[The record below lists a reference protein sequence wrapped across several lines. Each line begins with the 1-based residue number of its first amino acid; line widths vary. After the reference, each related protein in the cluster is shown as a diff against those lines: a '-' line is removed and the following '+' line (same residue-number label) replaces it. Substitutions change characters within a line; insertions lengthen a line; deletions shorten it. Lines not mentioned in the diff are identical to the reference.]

1 MNQLSLTKRVVILS
15 SLWTTLAIV
24 LLGWLLLSQFRS
36 GADHNFG
43 ELQQAQLYSLIGAV
57 TVDDKGNNISGVPNL
72 GNSSFLRPGSGWFWR
87 VELLDAGPAGII
99 SSPSIADRDFER
111 PSLEEIPYGPD
122 FSRTF
127 ISAEENGDDMRV
139 LEAEIDLGNELIAL
153 FQVGGNNAE
162 FEAEIRNFAVRTIT
176 LLGVFGIGAV
186 AINMM
191 IILYG
196 LSPLDRIRRALSDI
210 RDGKSE
216 TLEGDFPSEL
226 TPMVDEM
233 NTLVDNNRRIVERAR
248 TQVGNLA
255 HSLKTPIAVLMNE
268 GEAGKP
274 VAPNIV
280 KAQAKNMQ
288 TQVQHYLSRARIAA
302 QRGSVTY
309 RTNVR
314 ESMDR
319 ICSVMQKL
327 NPDKSIELNQSG
339 ATPLFAGE
347 REDFEEIVGNLLE
360 NACKWGRSRIRVSAG
375 IQAASAKNSK
385 IEIVVEDDGPG
396 ISEENFDIAL
406 KRGQRLDE
414 SVPGTGLGL
423 SIVAD
428 MIDAYGGAII
438 LSKSELG
445 GLKVCVSLPS
455 TT

>member
-1 MNQLSLTKRVVILS
+1 MNQISLTKRVVILS
-15 SLWTTLAIV
+15 SLWTMLAIV

-36 GADHNFG
+36 GADRNFG

-57 TVDDKGNNISGVPNL
+57 AVDENNNISGVPNL

-87 VELLDAGPAGII
+87 VELVDAGEGGAI
-99 SSPSIADRDFER
+99 SSPSIAGKSFPR
-111 PSLEEIPYGPD
+111 PSLVQIPYGPD

-127 ISAEENGDDMRV
+127 ISADGVNDDMRV
-139 LEAEIDLGNELIAL
+139 LESEIDLGNDLIGL

-162 FEAEIRNFAVRTIT
+162 FESEIRNFAVRTIT

-186 AINMM
+186 VINML

-196 LSPLDRIRRALSDI
+196 LSPLDRIRQALSDI

-216 TLEGDFPSEL
+216 SLEGSFPTEIA
-226 TPMVDEM
+226 PMVDEM

-255 HSLKTPIAVLMNE
+255 HSLKTPIAVLLNE

-280 KAQAKNMQ
+280 KQQAANMQ
-288 TQVQHYLSRARIAA
+288 TQVEHYLSRARIAA
-302 QRGSVTY
+302 QLGSVTY
-309 RTNVR
+309 RTKLA
-314 ESMDR
+314 ESLPR

-327 NPDKSIELNQSG
+327 NPEKTIEL
-339 ATPLFAGE
+339 TMPDTDLVFAGE

-360 NACKWGRSRIRVSAG
+360 NACKWGESRIQISAV
-375 IQAASAKNSK
+375 AHHVPNKSST

-396 ISEENFDIAL
+396 ISENHFDIAL

-428 MIDAYGGAII
+428 MTDAYGGDIVLA
-438 LSKSELG
+438 KSELG
-445 GLKVCVSLPS
+445 GLKVSVSLPS
-455 TT
+455 IS